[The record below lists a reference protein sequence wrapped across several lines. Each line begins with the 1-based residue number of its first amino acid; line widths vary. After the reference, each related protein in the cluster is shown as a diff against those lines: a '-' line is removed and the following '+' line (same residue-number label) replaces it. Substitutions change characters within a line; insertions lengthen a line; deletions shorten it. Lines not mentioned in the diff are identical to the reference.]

1 MGPNSQCMITGSVV
15 CGFGTAATWEMRRA
29 KAEREMFRRVNIML
43 VAVGRLIVE
52 HSPLNTK
59 KRASAEILNM
69 GG

>member
-1 MGPNSQCMITGSVV
+1 MTAGPVA

-59 KRASAEILNM
+59 RSASAEIPNM
-69 GG
+69 GR